1 MKKGKVIGKKQL
13 ILAVMVLA
21 LGAAVWFNMRYSGSE
36 NQKYLGQTQFV
47 ENSEEGDT
55 LETSG
60 SVNNY
65 FENSR
70 TEREKARTKAQEEI
84 TEAIKTAGGDK
95 TALAAASEMAAKIAA
110 RGTAEANIEAL
121 LKAKGFSESLAV
133 IGDTDVNVVV
143 KAETLSA
150 QQTIQIQDIAAAQS
164 GYSLDKIKIL
174 TVK

>member
-21 LGAAVWFNMRYSGSE
+21 LGAAVWFNMRYSGNE

-47 ENSEEGDT
+47 DKGEEGDT

-60 SVNNY
+60 SVGDY

-70 TEREKARTKAQEEI
+70 TERENARAQALEEI

-95 TALAAASEMAAKIAA
+95 TALAAASEMSAKIAA
-110 RGTAEANIEAL
+110 RGTAESNLEAL
-121 LKAKGFSESLAV
+121 LKAKGFVKSLAI
-133 IGDTDVNVVV
+133 IGDTDVNIIVQ
-143 KAETLSA
+143 AETLSA